1 VRVARSL
8 WEGDMTGETIK
19 AGLIGCGTISAIYLK
34 NRTRFDTFEIVA
46 CADID
51 IDRARARAE
60 EFGVPRGGGV
70 AEVLDD
76 PEIKVVIN
84 LTIPQA
90 HATVALAA
98 VRAGKSVYNE
108 KPLTLNRE
116 EGQLL
121 LEEARAKGV
130 LVGCAPDTFLGAGL
144 QTCRQLIDEG
154 AIGEPVAATAFMLGH
169 GPEGWHPNPDFY
181 YQVGGGP
188 LFDMGPYY
196 LTALINFL
204 GPVRRVSASARASF
218 ATRTIGS
225 EPFKGQTITVN
236 TPTHIAATL
245 DFANGAIG
253 TLITSFDV
261 WSHNLPKIEIYGS
274 EGSLSVPDPNRFD
287 GPVLLR
293 RADDKE
299 WADVPVTRPY
309 NDNSRILGVADLVQ
323 ALISGRKPRASGE
336 LAFHVLDIMHAALES
351 SAQGR
356 YIEMTS
362 TCERPAALP
371 AALPERRLDD

>member
-1 VRVARSL
+1 MA
-8 WEGDMTGETIK
+8 GEKIK
-19 AGLIGCGTISAIYLK
+19 VGLIGCGTISAIYLK

-51 IDRARARAE
+51 LDRARARAA

-70 AEVLDD
+70 AEVLED
-76 PEIKVVIN
+76 PEIAVVIN

-108 KPLTLNRE
+108 KPLTLSRE
-116 EGQLL
+116 EGRLL
-121 LEEARAKGV
+121 LEEARANGV

-154 AIGEPVAATAFMLGH
+154 AIGEPVAATAFFLGH
-169 GPEGWHPNPDFY
+169 GPEGWHPNPEFY

-245 DFANGAIG
+245 DFAGGAIG

-261 WSHNLPKIEIYGS
+261 WSHNLPRIEIYGS
-274 EGSLSVPDPNRFD
+274 AGSLSVPDPNIFG
-287 GPVLLR
+287 GPVRLR

-299 WADVPVTRPY
+299 WTEVPVTRPY
-309 NDNSRILGVADLVQ
+309 SDNSRILGVADLVQ
-323 ALISGRKPRASGE
+323 ALISGRAQRASGE

-351 SAQGR
+351 SAEGR
-356 YIEMTS
+356 YIELTS
-362 TCERPAALP
+362 SCERPTALP
-371 AALPERRLDD
+371 ADLPERRLDD